1 MAVGSEAGCSALK
14 QQVRGICNAA
24 DDRTKRLLCKE
35 TNDCQTL
42 QSKRISCAVP
52 CRPLAGD
59 PSRQQV
65 LQLLSLKQ
73 CDRLRV
79 VGVV

>member
-14 QQVRGICNAA
+14 QQVRGIAMP
-24 DDRTKRLLCKE
+24 RTIVLSASCARR
-35 TNDCQTL
+35 QTTAKL
-42 QSKRISCAVP
+42 FNPERISCAVP